1 MFGNKVVR
9 AGSWVL
15 LGVVASQIIR
25 LGSNLF
31 LTRFLLPEAFGLM
44 AIAFSLI
51 AGISMLSD
59 IGINAN
65 IIQSERG
72 ASLSF
77 LRTAWTVQI
86 IRGGVICLGVVVLAA
101 ILYTLQSAGITPD
114 GSVYS
119 DPSLLGI
126 VLALSVIPLLQGGL
140 SVNFHV
146 AERNIDQRRRVI
158 LELISSLVP
167 IPVMA
172 GLILLSPSVWVLV
185 IGALFGEL
193 LKVSLSHWIFRG
205 PENRFQLE
213 REAVRSLISFGKWIL
228 LSSLLGFLAL
238 QGDKLL
244 LGGLL
249 SAEQLGWYAIAG
261 LFIAAAEQIIRRFQS
276 SIGFPLIAE
285 QARVGRDAFVAAYY
299 KFRLYFD
306 PLILIAGGILFALG
320 QNVVDLL
327 YTEKYQNAGWML
339 QILAVRIML
348 LVYASQGQAFL
359 AQGRPKVLSTLILV
373 RVLTMFIALPLA
385 HYWWSLEA
393 VVWSIALAPIP
404 GVIFCFCLFARNK
417 WLRLGRE
424 ILILPLGLFGFA
436 IGYAALYVWNSV
448 AESLI

>member
-1 MFGNKVVR
+1 MLGNKVVK

-15 LGVVASQIIR
+15 LGVIASQVIR

-31 LTRFLLPEAFGLM
+31 LTRFLAPEAFGLM

-65 IIQSERG
+65 IVQSERG
-72 ASLSF
+72 ESLSF

-86 IRGGVICLGVVVLAA
+86 IRGAVICLGVVLLAVVLFG
-101 ILYTLQSAGITPD
+101 LQSADVTPD
-114 GSVYS
+114 DSVYA
-119 DPSLLGI
+119 DPSLVGI
-126 VLALSVIPLLQGGL
+126 VLALSIIPLLQGGL

-158 LELISSLVP
+158 LELISSLIPVP
-167 IPVMA
+167 IMA
-172 GLILLSPSVWVLV
+172 GLIMLSPSVWVLV
-185 IGALFGEL
+185 IGALCGEF
-193 LKVSLSHWIFRG
+193 LKVTLSHWLFRG
-205 PENRFQLE
+205 PENKLHLE
-213 REAVRSLISFGKWIL
+213 KDAVKALIRFGKWIM

-249 SAEQLGWYAIAG
+249 TAEQLGWYAIAG

-285 QARVGRDAFVAAYY
+285 KARVGRDEFVAGYY

-306 PLILIAGGILFALG
+306 PLVLIGGGILFALAE
-320 QNVVDLL
+320 NIIRLL
-327 YTEKYQNAGWML
+327 YTEDYQNAGWML
-339 QILAVRIML
+339 QVLAVRIML

-359 AQGRPKVLSTLILV
+359 AQGQPKVLSSLILF
-373 RVLTMFIALPLA
+373 RVITMFVALPLA

-393 VVWSIALAPIP
+393 VVWTIALAPIP
-404 GVIFCFCLFARNK
+404 GVIFCFCLFARNH
-417 WLRLGRE
+417 WLRIGRE
-424 ILILPLGLFGFA
+424 ALILPLGALGFGVGFL
-436 IGYAALYVWNSV
+436 ALYVWNSI
-448 AESLI
+448 AALIL